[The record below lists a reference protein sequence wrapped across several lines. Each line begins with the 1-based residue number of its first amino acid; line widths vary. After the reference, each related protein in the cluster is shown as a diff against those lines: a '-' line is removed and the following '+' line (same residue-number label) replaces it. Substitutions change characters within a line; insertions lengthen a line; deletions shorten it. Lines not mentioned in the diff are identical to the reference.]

1 MLLAAAAESASNTGW
16 AVGYSIGIVVVL
28 VVVALVLPILV
39 LAKKIG
45 DEAQLIDD
53 GLNKAVHNTAALAEL
68 NTTIDSAVTII
79 EGLKRG
85 RHRLGG

>member
-1 MLLAAAAESASNTGW
+1 MNLAAAAESASTTGW
-16 AVGYSIGIVVVL
+16 VIGYTLGIVVVL
-28 VVVALVLPILV
+28 VVVALVVPILI

-45 DEAQLIDD
+45 DEAQHIDD
-53 GLNKAVHNTAALAEL
+53 GLARAVHNTAALGQL

-85 RHRLGG
+85 RQRLGG